1 MKKLKFLSSL
11 TLASVIVS
19 GVAITSL
26 ASGTSDWTGVLKQG
40 SLDLV
45 KDKDVVGL
53 LLSDKGD
60 TVKVD
65 ELLDVSGYTGI
76 KLNSMESNA
85 DASEILKTGYYY
97 TANNKDQKRHVV
109 VYNDVDKDGKA
120 TMSDVVYAL
129 DILTGKVK
137 DASDLQ
143 KEAANVEHK
152 NKEFNMGDVTRMLDF
167 QTGVAKT
174 PVDPVPK
181 GIEDVEEFK
190 YDIKVNNNNV
200 VNSKNLP
207 SSTVTI
213 SLKSGSVKEN
223 NGVEFKLRYVGADG
237 KDENNELTGTP
248 STIKIDKYGTAV
260 EVTGVNFST
269 AKGTDVKKDLTVRLY
284 DKTGKVLLGETVVKI
299 NTHTPEAAVIS
310 ARREGSFKGYL
321 SFKGLKDSDIVKAYY
336 KVSDTPIEHDT
347 DIIQA
352 NGSLAEGAGKFEGLN
367 NACDDKLLETELTG
381 QGSHKVYFIVED
393 SVGNRSSII
402 YNALIPTD
410 DVVIGKE
417 NAPKG
422 DDNKGV
428 ITHNDT
434 TFTWDET
441 ANNNKYTVRVY
452 KDGELI
458 KEHLNEQGTNKDLSA
473 DMTET
478 GTYKIEVVVQGNAD
492 GTTSNSNP
500 LVSEEVTVSKLSPVK
515 DVVFTADPKDNKKAT
530 LSWSAPE
537 TKNEQAYKYVVTVQ
551 KYNGDG
557 ADINLDASWTDETS
571 YKEKEV
577 NINQLK
583 LDLENLTPNTL
594 YRAKVYVKAKT
605 TQHLVKDSEPV
616 STTKKFF
623 TIEASEIFAQDPTA
637 TDTTLTFKPA
647 IPDTLGNIEFTF
659 DMEIYTDTEDDLVER
674 TSEKRYGY
682 KLNDKGEL
690 VIDNLQPG
698 KNYKFVFTLKSGD
711 AEGKT
716 TLNKDTAPEGDT
728 LLTAPVVKGI
738 VTKSE
743 KTAKENADRVYVSS
757 NILYVNKTKYDL
769 TDTSKYYDPD
779 KLLDIAKVLVP
790 QLGENDQLISI
801 AKNAETGKIEASII
815 NGTQAKTMDL
825 TIAGA
830 TLDTLKVAGN
840 NDIDWEQKIGTL
852 SGISNLILTDGD
864 FDITGISGVKV
875 TLEEGARVKGVSTG
889 VTLAKNANVRVNGV
903 DIHTTEGAEL
913 TDVSGQAFTFVP
925 SEKET
930 SAIEITNNSGS
941 DVTVTFSS
949 TVNTGNRQ
957 LGKVTIT
964 STNAKVTLT
973 TTGTATVKDVNV
985 STTDGNVEIKE
996 AEITGNTDVTVS
1008 ASKEGT
1014 NTIVTNINYEG
1025 GAPFKLTKLL
1035 LRDYSDDELKGT
1047 MSEVDSSY
1055 QGSKPEDVKK
1065 LKDYL
1070 NKFSKLFGR
1079 NITISVEKESNE
1091 ITLTMPKGS
1100 TSIST
1105 SDIADLFSK
1114 PAEN

>member
-40 SLDLV
+40 SLNLV

-129 DILTGKVK
+129 DILTGNVK

-174 PVDPVPK
+174 PVDPVPE
-181 GIEDVEEFK
+181 GIKDVEEFK

-200 VNSKNLP
+200 INSKNLP

-223 NGVEFKLRYVGADG
+223 NGVELQLRYVGADG
-237 KDENNELTGTP
+237 KDENNVLTGNQSP
-248 STIKIDKYGTAV
+248 IKINKYGTAV
-260 EVTGVNFST
+260 EVTGVNFES
-269 AKGTDVKKDLTVRLY
+269 AKGADVKKDLTVRLY

-310 ARREGSFKGYL
+310 ARRENSSQGYL

-336 KVSDTPIEHDT
+336 KVSDSEITQET
-347 DIIQA
+347 EIIQA
-352 NGSLAEGAGKFEGLN
+352 NGSLVTGAGKFEGLN
-367 NACDDKLLETELTG
+367 NACDNKLLETELTG

-393 SVGNRSSII
+393 SVGNRSSKI

-410 DVVIGKE
+410 NVVIGQE
-417 NAPKG
+417 NPPKG

-458 KEHLNEQGTNKDLSA
+458 KEYLNEQGTSKDLSS

-478 GTYKIEVVVQGNAD
+478 GTYKIEVVVQGNIA

-500 LVSEEVTVSKLSPVK
+500 LVSDEVTVSKLSSVK
-515 DVVFTADPKDNKKAT
+515 DVVFTAAPKDNTKAT

-551 KYNGDG
+551 KYNGGG
-557 ADINLDASWTDETS
+557 ADINLDSSWEDEAS
-571 YKEKEV
+571 YKEQEV
-577 NINQLK
+577 NINELK
-583 LDLENLTPNTL
+583 LDLEDLTPNTL

-623 TIEASEIFAQDPTA
+623 TINAQTIFAQDPTA
-637 TDTTLTFKPA
+637 TDTTLTFKPT

-659 DMEIYTDTEDDLVER
+659 DMEIYTDTDDDLVER

-716 TLNKDTAPEGDT
+716 TLDKDAAPDGDT

-743 KTAKENADRVYVSS
+743 KTAKENADRVYVSD
-757 NILYVNKTKYDL
+757 NILYINKTKYDL
-769 TDTSKYYDPD
+769 TNTSKYYDPD
-779 KLLDIAKVLVP
+779 KILDIAKILIP

-801 AKNAETGKIEASII
+801 TKNAETGKIEASII
-815 NGTQAKTMDL
+815 NGTQAKTMSL
-825 TIAGA
+825 NMSGV

-840 NDIDWEQKIGTL
+840 DWEQKIGTL

-864 FDITGISGVKV
+864 FDITGISGVNI

-913 TDVSGQAFTFVP
+913 TDVSNQTFTFVP

-949 TVNTGNRQ
+949 AVNTGNRQ

-996 AEITGNTDVTVS
+996 AEITGNTDVTVT
-1008 ASKEGT
+1008 ASREGT

-1035 LRDYSDDELKGT
+1035 LRNYSDDELKGT
-1047 MSEVDSSY
+1047 MSEVDSY
-1055 QGSKPEDVKK
+1055 QGSNSENVKK